1 METVGFIGLGN
12 MGGGM
17 SANIQRAGYSMI
29 VYDLREEA
37 ALPLLEGGA
46 RLANTP
52 AEVAAERHCGC
63 CSYWWYQR
71 CGALFEWMGLDD
83 RLIAVRAG

>member
-1 METVGFIGLGN
+1 

-17 SANIQRAGYSMI
+17 SANIQKAGYSMV

-37 ALPLLEGGA
+37 ARPLLEGGA

-52 AEVAAERHCGC
+52 AEVAAASDITFTSLPVPTKWSRCPWALRGC
-63 CSYWWYQR
+63 WK
-71 CGALFEWMGLDD
+71 AF
-83 RLIAVRAG
+83 ARAASTSTCLPADPP